1 MTGSLRQSMTWLHTW
16 SSITAGWILFAIFL
30 TGTLSFFRNEISY
43 WMQPELHQS
52 VPNEQSVIVA
62 YDYLTEHAAQAN
74 ECDAMKMPTTRIVC
88 TSHRH
93 AHTAYWGDV

>member
-62 YDYLTEHAAQAN
+62 YDYLTEHEAQAN
-74 ECDAMKMPTTRIVC
+74 EWQIILFFVPITNVN
-88 TSHRH
+88 
-93 AHTAYWGDV
+93 Y